1 MSKLSEVSIEEEEIE
16 EEKIG
21 NLKKTDNN
29 ISVEI
34 MNDEII
40 FKAIKDGLQSDNKS
54 VEESRNILKK
64 EGGDAAKPGSKQKT
78 KHEENGNRKI
88 ALYS

>member
-1 MSKLSEVSIEEEEIE
+1 
-16 EEKIG
+16 
-21 NLKKTDNN
+21 
-29 ISVEI
+29 

-40 FKAIKDGLQSDNKS
+40 FQAIKDGLQSDNTS
-54 VEESRNILKK
+54 VQESRNILKK
-64 EGGDAAKPGSKQKT
+64 DGGNAAKPGSKQKT